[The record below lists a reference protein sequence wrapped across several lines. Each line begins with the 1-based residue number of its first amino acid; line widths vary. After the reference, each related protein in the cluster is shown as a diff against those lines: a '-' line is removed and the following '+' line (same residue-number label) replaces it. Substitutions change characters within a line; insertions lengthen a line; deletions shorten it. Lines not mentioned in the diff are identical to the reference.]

1 MYLYINHT
9 EIPLFHVMSARVTFG
24 NVNGIKQPIPHV
36 SLESEEVP
44 QPIVSYTSEVTN
56 NNTIIYI

>member
-1 MYLYINHT
+1 
-9 EIPLFHVMSARVTFG
+9 MSARVTFG

>member
-1 MYLYINHT
+1 
-9 EIPLFHVMSARVTFG
+9 MSARVTFG
-24 NVNGIKQPIPHV
+24 NVNGIKQLIPYV